1 MPDED
6 CDHPANYCH
15 QQHNFMK
22 RWICVCVNFFWSSD
36 LKQCKKLREGN
47 LRRNM
52 QCLLER
58 RIYLDVKSDR
68 EGFELTFIKLLGMD
82 ICLFQTRIM
91 KLNSTFKFKFSR
103 VGEGGKQFWNRV
115 VIKVLFQQLRNFV
128 DNAKHVLLGEALL
141 FQNWWFFGNRWGAG
155 GNFLLLK
162 NHLL

>member
-1 MPDED
+1 MPDID
-6 CDHPANYCH
+6 WDHPANYCH

-22 RWICVCVNFFWSSD
+22 RWICVYVIFFWSTD
-36 LKQCKKLREGN
+36 VKQCKKLREGN

-103 VGEGGKQFWNRV
+103 VGEGGNKLTSRSFSSNWE
-115 VIKVLFQQLRNFV
+115 I
-128 DNAKHVLLGEALL
+128 LLTM
-141 FQNWWFFGNRWGAG
+141 QNMSYLEKPYSSKTDDFLEIVGWRG
-155 GNFLLLK
+155 GNFLFLK